1 MKLILSLAF
10 SLLLT
15 SPALAVPYT
24 FTPLPDGFTATALN
38 SVGQIAGQVPCSTC
52 GTAVSLRPALYDR
65 GTITLLDLPIP
76 YGSIGIIVNGINDAG
91 DLVAEEHLSHGTVIF
106 AVFDGVITS
115 FAHPGN
121 TPFNSV
127 TGLNNL
133 REIVGGADVFT
144 PSDFSNIFHGYVSSG
159 TTFTLLDV
167 PGAGGTGAN
176 GINDAGQVVGSFAL
190 NPEPIVGP
198 LDQGFLFDAG
208 TFTTLNKPGAAS
220 TSPVAINN
228 AGAIAGTYTDA
239 AGGPHGFTEAAGV
252 FTEIT
257 GLDGAAF
264 LPVDL
269 NNLGQLVGTFGGS
282 GPSYLATPTEAVPE
296 PATAVLLSAGLV
308 ALGVLHRRRAAR
320 TLSEDGRNRQC

>member
-1 MKLILSLAF
+1 MKLVLSLAF

-38 SVGQIAGQVPCSTC
+38 GVGQIAGKVPCPISICLPTIP
-52 GTAVSLRPALYDR
+52 LPALYDR
-65 GTITLLDLPIP
+65 GTITLLDLPTE
-76 YGSIGIIVNGINDAG
+76 GSHGTIVTGINDAG
-91 DLVAEEHLSHGTVIF
+91 DLVAEEHFSHGTGIF
-106 AVFDGVITS
+106 AVFDGVITGI
-115 FAHPGN
+115 AHPGN

-144 PSDFSNIFHGYVSSG
+144 PDDFSNIFHGYVSSG

-190 NPEPIVGP
+190 NPEPFGP

-208 TFTTLNKPGAAS
+208 TFTTLNKPGAAAI
-220 TSPVAINN
+220 SPVAINN
-228 AGAIAGTYTDA
+228 AGLIAGTYTDA
-239 AGGPHGFTEAAGV
+239 TGGQHGFTEAAGV

-269 NNLGQLVGTFGGS
+269 NNLGQLIGTFGGT

-308 ALGVLHRRRAAR
+308 AFGVLHRHRAAR
-320 TLSEDGRNRQC
+320 TLS

>member
-38 SVGQIAGQVPCSTC
+38 SVGQIAGLVPLSPC
-52 GTAVSLRPALYDR
+52 GPGCPGGLLPALYDR
-65 GTITLLDLPIP
+65 GTITLLDLPTE
-76 YGSIGIIVNGINDAG
+76 GSFETIVNGINDAG
-91 DLVAEEHLSHGTVIF
+91 DLVAEQHFSHGTGTF
-106 AVFDGVITS
+106 AVFDGVITGI
-115 FAHPGN
+115 AHPGN
-121 TPFNSV
+121 TPFNTV

-144 PSDFSNIFHGYVSSG
+144 PDDFSNIFHGYVSSG

-190 NPEPIVGP
+190 NPEPFVGP

-208 TFTTLNKPGAAS
+208 TFTTLNKPGAAA

-228 AGAIAGTYTDA
+228 AGLIAGTYTDA
-239 AGGPHGFTEAAGV
+239 TGGPHGFTEAAGV

-269 NNLGQLVGTFGGS
+269 NNLGQLIGTFGGT

-296 PATAVLLSAGLV
+296 PATVVLLSAGVV
-308 ALGVLHRRRAAR
+308 ALGVLRRRRATR
-320 TLSEDGRNRQC
+320 SR